1 MKLTVWGARGSTPV
15 SGPEYL
21 VYGGDTTCLEVR
33 TRANE
38 VIILDA
44 GTGIRALGKQ
54 LLLEGFHHFHMLL
67 THAHWDHQL
76 GFPFFKPL
84 YRFDCSMDIRGWVSA
99 QESVE
104 DLLGQAM
111 RAPFFPVHLEDVGAS
126 LHFEYDC
133 PSRFEMAGI
142 EIRCFPMSH
151 PNGGIGFLMIEG
163 DKRAAF
169 FPDNEPRFPHP
180 GAPEYSDF
188 IEFIRGVDVLFHDG
202 EYLREEYET
211 FSRGWGHNVFEDTVR
226 LAIEAEVKHLVIW
239 HLNQDRTDDGLD
251 RMQQEARAL
260 IAGLGANLRCDLART
275 GLTIHV

>member
-33 TRANE
+33 TRTNE

-54 LLLEGFHHFHMLL
+54 LLAENFRDFHMLL

-84 YRFDCSMDIRGWVSA
+84 YRSDCKMDIRGCVSA

-104 DLLGQAM
+104 YLLSQAM

-126 LHFEYDC
+126 LHFEHTC
-133 PSRFEMAGI
+133 PNQFQVAGVDV
-142 EIRCFPMSH
+142 RCFPMSH
-151 PNGGIGFLMIEG
+151 PNGGCGFLMTEG
-163 DKRAAF
+163 SKKAAF
-169 FPDNEPRFPHP
+169 FPDNEPKFPHE
-180 GAPEYSDF
+180 GAPPYEDL
-188 IEFIRGVDVLFHDG
+188 IEFIRGADVLFHDG
-202 EYLREEYET
+202 EYLRKEYDA
-211 FSRGWGHNVFEDTVR
+211 FSRGWGHNVFEDTVK
-226 LAIEAEVKHLVIW
+226 LAIEAEVKHLVLW
-239 HLNQDRTDDGLD
+239 HLNQDRTDEGLD
-251 RMQQEARAL
+251 QMQEQARAL
-260 IAGLGANLRCDLART
+260 VAELGSDMRCDVART
-275 GLTIHV
+275 GLVIEI

>member
-33 TRANE
+33 TRTNE

-54 LLLEGFHHFHMLL
+54 LLREGFRNFHMLL

-84 YRFDCSMDIRGWVSA
+84 YRCDCRMDIRGYITA

-104 DLLGQAM
+104 GLLGQAM
-111 RAPFFPVHLEDVGAS
+111 RAPFFPVHLEDVGAK
-126 LHFEYDC
+126 LDFKHDC
-133 PSRFEMAGI
+133 PDRFEMAGI
-142 EIRCFPMSH
+142 EIRCFPMAH
-151 PNGGIGFLMIEG
+151 PNGGVGFLMVEDG
-163 DKRAAF
+163 KRVAF
-169 FPDNEPRFPHP
+169 FPDNEPRFPHE
-180 GAPEYSDF
+180 GAPDYTAF
-188 IEFIRGVDVLFHDG
+188 IDFIRGADVLFHDG
-202 EYLREEYET
+202 EYLQEEYDS
-211 FSRGWGHNVFEDTVR
+211 FSRGWGHNVFADTVR
-226 LAIEAEVKHLVIW
+226 LAVEAEVKHLVLW
-239 HLNQDRTDDGLD
+239 HLNQDRTDEGLD

-260 IAGLGANLRCDLART
+260 VAELGANLRCDMART
-275 GLTIHV
+275 GLVVHV